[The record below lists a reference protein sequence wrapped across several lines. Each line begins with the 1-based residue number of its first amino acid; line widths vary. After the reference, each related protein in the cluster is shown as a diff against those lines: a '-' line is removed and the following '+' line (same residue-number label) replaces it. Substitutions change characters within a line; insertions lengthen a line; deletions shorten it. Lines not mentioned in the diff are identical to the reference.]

1 MRTPVNKEGT
11 SYRRVRTLMNP
22 EALLRGFLFVCKALL
37 YFSIFAE
44 LVLLAFVL
52 KAIA

>member
-1 MRTPVNKEGT
+1 MRTPIDKERT
-11 SYRRVRTLMNP
+11 SHAKVRTLMSP

-52 KAIA
+52 KAIV